1 MASAAHDIL
10 VMALRERPSLLQML
24 LEYVAEGD
32 EMSALA
38 QPLSVSDSSVR
49 FADVKEMRPDLVFSS
64 SVLPWILVEV
74 QHEVDEM
81 KQRRWPLAVSVLLDQ
96 YRHMGELIVL
106 TPHRRV
112 ARWARKAVHW
122 VGPLGTFLSLSPF
135 VLWVSPEVVDQLL
148 ADDAPPE
155 LALVVA
161 WTLQNQSGP
170 HARAQIKRVVEQ
182 TGRLPEPL
190 RSEQTRAILQ
200 MISKPLLEYIRTMN
214 LDQIPESEAFKEF
227 KQSLQVEGER
237 NALLRY
243 LAQRKV
249 ALTAEQRSRIET
261 CNNQSQLEQWMDALF
276 AASSP
281 EQALQK
287 LFCT

>member
-1 MASAAHDIL
+1 MAGASHDIL
-10 VMALRERPSLLQML
+10 VMALRERPYVLQTL
-24 LEYVAEGD
+24 LEYVAEGQ
-32 EMSALA
+32 EIAVLT
-38 QPLSVSDSSVR
+38 QPLAVEDSAVR
-49 FADVKEMRPDLVFSS
+49 FADVKEVRPDLVFSS
-64 SVLPWILVEV
+64 SVLPWMIVEV
-74 QHEVDEM
+74 QHEIDDV

-96 YRHMGELIVL
+96 HRQMGELIVL

-112 ARWARKAVHW
+112 ARWACKAVRW
-122 VGPLGTFLSLSPF
+122 NGPLGTTLSMSPF
-135 VLWVSPEVVDQLL
+135 VLWVSPDVVDQLL
-148 ADDAPPE
+148 ENDSLPE
-155 LALVVA
+155 LALIVA
-161 WTLQNQSGP
+161 WALQNQSGP
-170 HARAQIKRVVEQ
+170 RARKQIKRVVEQ
-182 TGRLPEPL
+182 TGRLSEPL

-249 ALTAEQRSRIET
+249 ALTTEQRSKIET

-281 EQALQK
+281 EQTLRQ
-287 LFCT
+287 LF